1 MFAIIKLGG
10 LQHVVRKGDVIKV
23 NKLDALPDSQIVIRE
38 VFAKGTKE
46 SLEVGV
52 PFVDN
57 SRVTAKIL
65 EQTKDKK
72 VIIFK
77 KKRRHNY
84 RKKVGFRQSITRL
97 EILDIQ

>member
-10 LQHVVRKGDVIKV
+10 LQHIVKKGDVIKV
-23 NKLDALPDSQIVIRE
+23 NKLDALPDSEITINE
-38 VFAKGTKE
+38 VFAKGTEEK
-46 SLEVGV
+46 LEVGA
-52 PFVDN
+52 PFVGN
-57 SRVTAKIL
+57 SKVTAKVL